1 MSNDVVP
8 IEKAGELQ
16 EPAPTAV
23 NLFNAASPK
32 EVVVKSAE
40 VAKALADI
48 ILKQKLY
55 TVISERKHV
64 RVEGWT
70 LCGSML
76 GVYPVCTWTRPIE
89 NGWEARV
96 EAKTMNGTIVG
107 AAEASCLRTEKL
119 WSSRDDFALRSMAQT
134 RATSRA
140 LRMPLGFIIQL
151 AGYDATPAEEAE
163 GGNTLN
169 QSAEVSELNQAVKGK
184 RDGKLI

>member
-1 MSNDVVP
+1 MSNDVVR
-8 IEKAGELQ
+8 IEDGGEVV
-16 EPAPTAV
+16 EPAPTSV
-23 NLFNAASPK
+23 NLFGAQSPV
-32 EVVVKSAE
+32 EVVAKSAA
-40 VAKALADI
+40 VARSLADI
-48 ILKQKLY
+48 ITKQKLY
-55 TVISERKHV
+55 TVIGEKKHV

-76 GVYPVCTWTRPIE
+76 GVYPVCVWTRPLE

-96 EAKTMNGTIVG
+96 EARTMNGTVVG
-107 AAEASCLRTEKL
+107 AAESSCLKTEKL
-119 WSSRDDFALRSMAQT
+119 WSSRDDFAIRSMAQT

-163 GGNTLN
+163 GGTTLS
-169 QSAEVSELNQAVKGK
+169 QTAEVSELNQAVKGK